1 MKSVV
6 NDAITKAV
14 TSAKDGSAWNISTNG
29 GTATKVSGGNTVD
42 LINGDNIEITQDG
55 TDGKKITVKTKKD
68 LTLDSVTAANTVKVG
83 SGTNLIT
90 LDGTTGGVSGNS
102 FTAGNASMNTTGFR
116 VTGGP
121 SVTTAGIDAG
131 GKQITNMIS
140 GGTVATNAATIG
152 DVNTKVTT
160 AINDLTTNLTKNTN
174 IAYTANTATPG
185 QTVSL
190 KDGFNFTMVH

>member
-1 MKSVV
+1 
-6 NDAITKAV
+6 
-14 TSAKDGSAWNISTNG
+14 
-29 GTATKVSGGNTVD
+29 
-42 LINGDNIEITQDG
+42 
-55 TDGKKITVKTKKD
+55 
-68 LTLDSVTAANTVKVG
+68 
-83 SGTNLIT
+83 
-90 LDGTTGGVSGNS
+90 
-102 FTAGNASMNTTGFR
+102 MNTTGFR

-140 GGTVATNAATIG
+140 GGTTVATNAATIG

-174 IAYTANTATPG
+174 IAYTANNATPG

-190 KDGFNFTMVH
+190 NDGFNFTNGTLTTAEVGASGVVKFNVTQGALSTDTNGTVSAGTAGVATTADVASAVNSAVSTAVNNATGNQKLIFPQVVQIAPLTLKLKN